1 MLYKGYKYICTCQYN
16 LSFWCFLPIKIP
28 PQIPSGQAGGVQKSG
43 QQVDM
48 LNTVSPLFTASQV
61 LVWDFWTIKTSR
73 VWRAN
78 CLDEVVEWRLKKIHL
93 SRRVLMILL
102 TFELEVWKR
111 KGVLMWVWSGL
122 PPKQDILEM
131 DTVVL
136 WGIDGIWYPI
146 FETFNQMSWKKV
158 NDLLWSLHCPKC
170 CFCLRIE
177 HRPHETAHN
186 GGWYARCWARV
197 GGWRSLRL
205 HTCWMLARCSV
216 GVGGMITFLALA
228 HIGKVNLLKPSAAA
242 VETCKYIQV
251 RLMGS
256 GASWKMPFLI
266 NWWRKNARKKLR
278 LVLACGHMSAW
289 QWRWEVSQTGN
300 ACMKETGIKLSQMAK
315 MWNVVVL
322 KHEATAKLRKIVF
335 CSFISNTQ
343 FKQVSL

>member
-1 MLYKGYKYICTCQYN
+1 MSVQFKFLMLFAYKDSSTDSLRASWRGSEIRPTSWYAKYRIPIIYSIPGAC
-16 LSFWCFLPIKIP
+16 LGFLNHQDIK
-28 PQIPSGQAGGVQKSG
+28 SMKGE
-43 QQVDM
+43 
-48 LNTVSPLFTASQV
+48 LFGWSCWVA
-61 LVWDFWTIKTSR
+61 I
-73 VWRAN
+73 
-78 CLDEVVEWRLKKIHL
+78 EKIHL

-266 NWWRKNARKKLR
+266 NWWRKNARKKTEISSSLWTYVR
-278 LVLACGHMSAW
+278 VA
-289 QWRWEVSQTGN
+289 
-300 ACMKETGIKLSQMAK
+300 MA
-315 MWNVVVL
+315 MG
-322 KHEATAKLRKIVF
+322 
-335 CSFISNTQ
+335 S
-343 FKQVSL
+343 